1 MEEIAI
7 HTAEFDGYKWYSLS
21 QFCKLVGKHPET
33 IRLWT
38 KGSEPR
44 AIRDRSRGVLLY
56 RLADGFTVLRA
67 EVASPNV
74 AEPELETEA
83 AAESQQGAESESSEE

>member
-44 AIRDRSRGVLLY
+44 AIRDSSRGVLLY

-67 EVASPNV
+67 EIASTES
-74 AEPELETEA
+74 AGPELEPEA
-83 AAESQQGAESESSEE
+83 VAESEQGRESETSEE